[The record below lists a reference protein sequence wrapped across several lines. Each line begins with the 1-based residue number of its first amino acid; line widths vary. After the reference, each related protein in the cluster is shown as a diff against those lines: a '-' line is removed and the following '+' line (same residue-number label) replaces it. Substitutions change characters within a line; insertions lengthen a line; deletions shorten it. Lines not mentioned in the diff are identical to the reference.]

1 MSDTPHNHSRSGDK
15 RRRLTVDDN
24 VIYLNFGRYRD
35 TEADTGGQGNS
46 VANRRHVNL
55 SVPYP
60 RRQRTDSQRESDA
73 LVLVVLVA
81 ATIAARTRGQPQ

>member
-35 TEADTGGQGNS
+35 TEADTGGQENS
-46 VANRRHVNL
+46 VANRR
-55 SVPYP
+55 S
-60 RRQRTDSQRESDA
+60 RQSQRA
-73 LVLVVLVA
+73 VP
-81 ATIAARTRGQPQ
+81 ATSANRQSAGKRRSSSRRPRGRDDRSAHP